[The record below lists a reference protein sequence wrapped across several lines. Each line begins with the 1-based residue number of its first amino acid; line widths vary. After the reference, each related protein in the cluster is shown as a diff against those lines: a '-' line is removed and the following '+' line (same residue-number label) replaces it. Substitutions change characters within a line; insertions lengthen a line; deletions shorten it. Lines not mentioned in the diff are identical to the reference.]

1 MSTRSSRAPLLFFLQ
16 TVVCQAIAVSVL
28 FVVWQLVQSLPLALS
43 SSALAGFATAHLL
56 GLSAPW
62 CVLNL
67 VLPPALAA
75 ALAVQVPAWVF
86 LVLFLGSLLTYAPAF
101 WTRVPYYPTHRA
113 AYALI
118 LAELPH
124 DRPFT
129 FIDIGC
135 GTGDL
140 LLFLSV
146 RRPTGRF
153 IGVEIGLVPWF
164 IAKLRSLLARPSSVT
179 VHFQTM
185 WGLDLGRYD
194 FVYTFLSP
202 APMERL
208 WAKAKEEMKTGST
221 FITNT
226 FETPEQ
232 ASYTIAIKNERQT
245 ALYVHRIVQEDTQ
258 NPTAS

>member
-1 MSTRSSRAPLLFFLQ
+1 
-16 TVVCQAIAVSVL
+16 
-28 FVVWQLVQSLPLALS
+28 
-43 SSALAGFATAHLL
+43 
-56 GLSAPW
+56 
-62 CVLNL
+62 
-67 VLPPALAA
+67 
-75 ALAVQVPAWVF
+75 VF
-86 LVLFLGSLLTYAPAF
+86 LILFLGSLLTYAPAF

-118 LAELPH
+118 LAELPN

-140 LLFLSV
+140 LLFLSA
-146 RRPTGRF
+146 RRPKGRF
-153 IGVEIGLVPWF
+153 VGVEIGLIPWF
-164 IAKLRSLLARPSSVT
+164 IAKLRSLRTRSSSVT
-179 VHFQTM
+179 IHFQTM

-208 WAKAKEEMKTGST
+208 WSKAKAEMKTGST

-232 ASYTIAIKNERQT
+232 ASYTIAVKNERQT
-245 ALYVHRIVQEDTQ
+245 ALYVHRI
-258 NPTAS
+258 